1 MQTNNEE
8 YTYQYPNNLEEKAVV
23 MWWTYN
29 AFIVIIFGGLIGVFA
44 FFTFGSIVPGIACA
58 IYALFT
64 AKLTSDMPTIMDY
77 IVMVINYV
85 FSPRVWQYVPGEST
99 DELIVSETNTQRV
112 YQKERKKKTKSK
124 SKKKKELTI
133 EEQRKEKVRQM
144 SKQRKKKM
152 AEKEDGEKR
161 ESALKLYAPL
171 IIVGIAGVLALGWFF
186 GRPIITEKYGNHNE
200 NITINYLNDTD
211 IPWYSGTVDPLTYV
225 SNTDGTVT
233 CDPSEIDSTKL
244 GSVTVTYTVTDSDGN
259 TKDFTRE
266 YNVVDTDS
274 PIITLKSKDVTIQK
288 GTSFDP
294 TSNIESVV
302 DKVDGGLT
310 LANEATFKSYT
321 ITSNVDTDT
330 VGDYTVSISAIDSNG
345 NETTDSYSVSVVE

>member
-1 MQTNNEE
+1 M
-8 YTYQYPNNLEEKAVV
+8 
-23 MWWTYN
+23 
-29 AFIVIIFGGLIGVFA
+29 
-44 FFTFGSIVPGIACA
+44 
-58 IYALFT
+58 
-64 AKLTSDMPTIMDY
+64 
-77 IVMVINYV
+77 
-85 FSPRVWQYVPGEST
+85 
-99 DELIVSETNTQRV
+99 
-112 YQKERKKKTKSK
+112 
-124 SKKKKELTI
+124 
-133 EEQRKEKVRQM
+133 
-144 SKQRKKKM
+144 
-152 AEKEDGEKR
+152 
-161 ESALKLYAPL
+161 
-171 IIVGIAGVLALGWFF
+171 GWFF

-288 GTSFDP
+288 GASFDP

-330 VGDYTVSISAIDSNG
+330 IGDYTVSISAIDSNG